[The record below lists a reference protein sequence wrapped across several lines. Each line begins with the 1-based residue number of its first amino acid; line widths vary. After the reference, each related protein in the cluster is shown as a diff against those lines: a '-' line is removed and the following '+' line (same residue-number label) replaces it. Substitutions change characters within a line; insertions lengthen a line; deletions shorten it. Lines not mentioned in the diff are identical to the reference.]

1 MSKELPII
9 VIVGRPNVG
18 KSALFNSILRKR
30 VSIVHEQSGVTRD
43 RVVAPGEF
51 HGRRFLLVD
60 TGGLG
65 VHHKEKTVDVFD
77 GMIRE
82 QVAEVVEEAAV
93 LIWVVNIQDG
103 ITPQD
108 QEVADF
114 LRKSGK
120 PVVIAANKGD
130 NVNARADAVGLFA
143 ALGYEDIIPTSC
155 THSIGMSDLMERVLE
170 LVPASAGDVEAETA
184 EASAPPMRVAVVGRP
199 NVGKSSL
206 VNYLLGEQRV
216 MVSDIPGTTRDAVD
230 IPVTL
235 ECDGIELPVTL
246 IDTAGMRRQKQID
259 TVVEFFSLSRTNNAI
274 KRADLVLFMIDA
286 TDPCTTQD
294 RRIGHVVVEERKP
307 CIILANKWDLAERGS
322 KEQEVVARI
331 RAEMP
336 FMNHAPVL
344 LLSVLKGF
352 NVNKISHRL
361 LHVREQM
368 GVTVPTAVFNQFL
381 QDTLARTPPP
391 STGTKRFKIFYGVM
405 RSCPPPKFILFV
417 NKRSLCPRNYSQFL
431 ENQIREAFYPEA
443 GLPIILE
450 LRERESPQ
458 GEKASGIRQAAAG
471 AKRRRESEFQSVQ
484 RRISHRKGQRN
495 G

>member
-1 MSKELPII
+1 MSKELPVIA
-9 VIVGRPNVG
+9 IVGRPNVG
-18 KSALFNSILRKR
+18 KSAMFNCILRKR
-30 VSIVHEQSGVTRD
+30 ISIVHEQSGVTRD
-43 RVVAPGEF
+43 RVAAPGEYQ
-51 HGRRFLLVD
+51 GRRFLLVD

-82 QVAEVVEEAAV
+82 QVAEVVAEAAV

-103 ITPQD
+103 ITTQD
-108 QEVADF
+108 EEVADF

-130 NVNARADAVGLFA
+130 NANARADAVGLFA
-143 ALGYEDIIPTSC
+143 ALGYEDIVPTSC
-155 THSIGMSDLMERVLE
+155 THSLGVGDLMETVLR
-170 LVPASAGDVEAETA
+170 LAPAGEGEAEAA
-184 EASAPPMRVAVVGRP
+184 EAVAPPLRVAVVGRP

-206 VNYLLGEQRV
+206 VNRLLGERRV
-216 MVSDIPGTTRDAVD
+216 MVSDVPGTTRDAID

-235 ECDGIELPVTL
+235 ECDGMKLPVTL

-259 TVVEFFSLSRTNNAI
+259 TVVEFFSLSRSKNAI

-294 RRIGHVVVEERKP
+294 RRIGHVVVEECKP
-307 CIILANKWDLAERGS
+307 CIILANKWDLAEGA
-322 KEQEVVARI
+322 KAPDVEARI

-352 NVNKISHRL
+352 NVKQISHRL

-368 GVTVPTAVFNQFL
+368 GVSVPTAVFNQFL
-381 QDTLARTPPP
+381 QDILARTPPP
-391 STGTKRFKIFYGVM
+391 STGLKRFKVFYGTM
-405 RSCPPPKFILFV
+405 KGGPPPKFILFV
-417 NKRSLCPRNYSQFL
+417 NKRSLCPHNYLQFL
-431 ENQIREAFYPEA
+431 ENQIRDAFYPEA
-443 GLPIILE
+443 GLPILIE
-450 LRERESPQ
+450 LRERESHQ
-458 GEKASGIRQAAAG
+458 GEGASGIRRAAAG
-471 AKRRRESEFQSVQ
+471 AKHRRESDYQSEQ
-484 RRISHRKGQRN
+484 RRITRRKGLRN